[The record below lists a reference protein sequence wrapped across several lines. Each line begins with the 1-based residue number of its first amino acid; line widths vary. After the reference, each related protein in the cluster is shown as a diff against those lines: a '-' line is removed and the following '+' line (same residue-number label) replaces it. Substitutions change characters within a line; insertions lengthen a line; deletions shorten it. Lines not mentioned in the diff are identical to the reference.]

1 MGDLR
6 SAASGKAAMIRLAT
20 KSGQHPECLN
30 RSGGHGWG
38 CGTGRAEMDKG
49 ERARRWSHECCTPK
63 RIFFHSIWGFLERR
77 FHGICRIGESG
88 SLSAVTPS
96 NNSLPAW
103 LRRRGIHGERFPC
116 PDKFLEVRR
125 GRKIRFSFS
134 SSFSFF

>member
-1 MGDLR
+1 MSGSDYMGDLR

-63 RIFFHSIWGFLERR
+63 RIFSIP
-77 FHGICRIGESG
+77 SG
-88 SLSAVTPS
+88 VSLKDVSMAFAV
-96 NNSLPAW
+96 LVKV
-103 LRRRGIHGERFPC
+103 GPC
-116 PDKFLEVRR
+116 QL
-125 GRKIRFSFS
+125 
-134 SSFSFF
+134 